1 MQTETLHI
9 NGPQDPTLARTR
21 IPSAYTVQ
29 KLVKFC
35 ENFHPAAFKP
45 IGICLGIGVRDAQFH
60 VLKLIIRRISL
71 IYFSQRND
79 RRRWH
84 HGGGGRRPERKRKE
98 ERKRS
103 RQRSTQERSRSN
115 DHCGHKTTALSY
127 SQNASIQTLE
137 VISIYP
143 CNYQL
148 MIRYIHQE
156 HIIFI
161 CVSLFLH
168 HVTIFHAAWGT
179 VELWESMRSVQG
191 ILSACRLIT
200 NKNAFQKDGNCS
212 LVLHSEQVWTCAG
225 EIQWGPSW
233 TSFNISSCLG
243 GTVRSKLLS
252 KFGHVWRVGVGGTT
266 SWEGD
271 WNGFL
276 YGNGQMVTP
285 PSKQQNDR
293 HD

>member
-1 MQTETLHI
+1 MQTQTLHI

-71 IYFSQRND
+71 LYFSQRND
-79 RRRWH
+79 WRRRH
-84 HGGGGRRPERKRKE
+84 HRGGRRLERKRKE

-103 RQRSTQERSRSN
+103 RQMSTEERSMSN
-115 DHCGHKTTALSY
+115 DHCGHKTTAFSY
-127 SQNASIQTLE
+127 SQNPSIQTLE

-168 HVTIFHAAWGT
+168 HVTIFHAACRT
-179 VELWESMRSVQG
+179 ELWESMRSVQG

-212 LVLHSEQVWTCAG
+212 LVLHSEQVWPCAG

-252 KFGHVWRVGVGGTT
+252 KFGHVWRGGEVGLPVERGT
-266 SWEGD
+266 GM
-271 WNGFL
+271 GFCTV
-276 YGNGQMVTP
+276 MV
-285 PSKQQNDR
+285 KW
-293 HD
+293 